1 MRAEVAAGLPAMAT
15 SSMIILGSLSS
26 SDRECSGS
34 RVSIQRSPKPPTPD
48 GGTVTLA
55 EPPVAVSE
63 EYRTGWRRL
72 CSDDA
77 PFMPP
82 QLCRGGGPVL
92 PGPPRRHGIAGAFR
106 PCQQLEGVQL
116 KPHRVV
122 PGHSPAVLEAPD
134 LFQAQFRIQRPECRL
149 RVLRRNLEA
158 PVESRQELLQH
169 AVGRPDAARPGPPE
183 FSYQPV
189 LKGSCRSLYPP
200 LGLG

>member
-77 PFMPP
+77 PFMPHRQP
-82 QLCRGGGPVL
+82 AVQSFQDLH
-92 PGPPRRHGIAGAFR
+92 RRPGIAGAFR

-149 RVLRRNLEA
+149 KVLRRNLEA